1 MSKPLATVR
10 ISPERAEKL
19 SKRRDEMIARLW
31 VNGKATPDQR
41 ARVLALANPILARI
55 SRPSA

>member
-19 SKRRDEMIARLW
+19 AKRRDEMIARLF
-31 VNGKATPDQR
+31 VNGKATSGQR
-41 ARVLALANPILARI
+41 ATVLALANPLLARI